1 MDCTGKMDCGGQG
14 PHVGLPEPLP
24 AQPRPS
30 GEEPGG
36 AWSCF
41 PPLGLFLRDVA
52 NWGAGKAGSGPGG
65 CLGMCGSAHLSLKC
79 RLGGRDGSAGKF

>member
-1 MDCTGKMDCGGQG
+1 MDCGGKMDCGGQG

-30 GEEPGG
+30 REELGG

-41 PPLGLFLRDVA
+41 PPLGLFLGNVA
-52 NWGAGKAGSGPGG
+52 NWGLA
-65 CLGMCGSAHLSLKC
+65 
-79 RLGGRDGSAGKF
+79 RLAVALEGVWECVEVPT